1 MIRLF
6 KKIVPIIVIVIIV
19 YAIFLFLADIDKITD
34 KIINFKPEFILI
46 IIPLTILSWIII
58 YLRWNIL
65 LKTIKVEIPHSINFQ
80 IFLASG
86 ALGIT
91 PGKVGEL
98 FKSQILKDK
107 FNIPR
112 TKTAPLFIVE
122 KFLDSIG
129 ALIVTLFGIWFF
141 PEIGYL
147 AIFGLFVLLLV
158 FKILTSKKLFDKAL
172 ILFCKFKYFQKY
184 FEPLSSSH
192 EILNH
197 TLYNKNMLL
206 LSLLSIA
213 YWIVIGAAA
222 FFVVQGFGI
231 STIELLNMI
240 SIYSSSI
247 ILGALSFIPGGIGVA
262 EGSLIGLFLL
272 HSIDFS
278 EAIVIVVLIRLF
290 TLWFSTIVGFIALKT
305 SKAF

>member
-46 IIPLTILSWIII
+46 IIPLTILSWIIV

>member
-192 EILNH
+192 EILND

-262 EGSLIGLFLL
+262 EGSLIGLFSLQN
-272 HSIDFS
+272 IDFS

-290 TLWFSTIVGFIALKT
+290 TLWFSTIAGFIALKT

>member
-1 MIRLF
+1 MLRV
-6 KKIVPIIVIVIIV
+6 KKIIPVIIIVIIV

-34 KIINFKPEFILI
+34 KIINFKPEFIII
-46 IIPLTILSWIII
+46 IIPLTVLSWVIV

-65 LKTIKVEIPHSINFQ
+65 LKTIKVEIPHSMNFQ
-80 IFLASG
+80 IFLAGG

-112 TKTAPLFIVE
+112 TKTAPLFVVE
-122 KFLDSIG
+122 KFLDLLG

-141 PEIGYL
+141 PEIGYF
-147 AIFGLFVLLLV
+147 AIFGLLALFLV
-158 FKILTSKKLFDKAL
+158 FKILTSKKLFNKTL
-172 ILFCKFKYFQKY
+172 MFFCKFKYFQNY

-206 LSLLSIA
+206 LSSLSIA
-213 YWIVIGAAA
+213 YWIVIGTAA

-231 STIELLNMI
+231 STIGLLSMI
-240 SIYSSSI
+240 STYSSSLI
-247 ILGALSFIPGGIGVA
+247 VGALSFIPGGIGVA
-262 EGSLIGLFLL
+262 ESSLIGLF
-272 HSIDFS
+272 SVQGIEFS
-278 EAIVIVVLIRLF
+278 EAIVLVVLIRLF

-305 SKAF
+305 SKTF

>member
-192 EILNH
+192 EILND

-262 EGSLIGLFLL
+262 EGSLIGLFSLQ
-272 HSIDFS
+272 SIDFS

>member
-192 EILNH
+192 EILND

-262 EGSLIGLFLL
+262 EGSLIGLFSLQN
-272 HSIDFS
+272 IDFS

>member
-1 MIRLF
+1 MVRLF

-231 STIELLNMI
+231 STIELLNII

-262 EGSLIGLFLL
+262 EGSLIGLFSLQ
-272 HSIDFS
+272 SIDFS

>member
-6 KKIVPIIVIVIIV
+6 KKIIPIIVIVIIV

-147 AIFGLFVLLLV
+147 AIFGLFILLLV

-192 EILNH
+192 EILND

-262 EGSLIGLFLL
+262 EGSLIGLFSLQ
-272 HSIDFS
+272 SIDFS

>member
-1 MIRLF
+1 MIHLF

-129 ALIVTLFGIWFF
+129 ALIVTLLGIWFF

-197 TLYNKNMLL
+197 TLYNKNMLP

-213 YWIVIGAAA
+213 YWIVIGTAA

-262 EGSLIGLFLL
+262 EGSLIGLFSLQN
-272 HSIDFS
+272 IDFS

>member
-272 HSIDFS
+272 QSIDFS

>member
-147 AIFGLFVLLLV
+147 AIFGLSVLLLV

-192 EILNH
+192 EILND

-262 EGSLIGLFLL
+262 EGSLIGLFSLQ
-272 HSIDFS
+272 SIDFS

>member
-1 MIRLF
+1 LIRLF

-147 AIFGLFVLLLV
+147 AIFGLFILLLV

-192 EILNH
+192 EILND

-247 ILGALSFIPGGIGVA
+247 ILGVLSFIPGGIGVA
-262 EGSLIGLFLL
+262 EGSLIGLFSLQ
-272 HSIDFS
+272 SIDFS

>member
-1 MIRLF
+1 MVRLF

-197 TLYNKNMLL
+197 TLYNKNMLP

-213 YWIVIGAAA
+213 YWIVIGTAA

-262 EGSLIGLFLL
+262 EGSLIGLFSLQN
-272 HSIDFS
+272 IDFS

>member
-147 AIFGLFVLLLV
+147 AIFGLFILLLV

-192 EILNH
+192 EILND

-262 EGSLIGLFLL
+262 EGSLIGLFSLQN
-272 HSIDFS
+272 IDFS

-290 TLWFSTIVGFIALKT
+290 TLWFSTIAGFIALKT